1 MRNNGKKLVRLLAAA
16 LLALAMTL
24 SLTACQVEIP
34 GVGTININDG
44 NAPTGGN
51 TPDGGGTDG
60 DGMDGGEPGAYDDS
74 LDLLRQELDERQQ
87 DERFAVAYIGDID
100 GDLSDLAIPLRDW
113 INDTAPGLCAQY
125 TFVRNIPQERVVG
138 DSGSLFCVVPR
149 DPNAT
154 VAVNRVRW
162 NEAKGGYE
170 TLEVLYRSESG
181 DPILLFISNDLGT
194 VPTDT
199 TELLL
204 TDSHPDTL
212 SWYPI
217 PGIVALPY
225 DYEND
230 RKLAYDFTFY
240 SQEGNDGFGS
250 DIGWTCP
257 TGSQLTQE
265 VWAWQGNTDKPAL
278 ATLELHANSSQE
290 GDWGTATFT
299 WWYES
304 DFVTPEEVYT
314 GDWGLT
320 GNGEYSGVIM
330 LDLTR
335 TGGKRYTPGETE
347 RIIHDGFIVQV
358 PMAFEDYTYLSI
370 DKGQHGSYL
379 PVQIE
384 PDTVLYF
391 YPQWGVMRVRE
402 HGKETMPCVNAGKG
416 WR

>member
-34 GVGTININDG
+34 GVGTIDINDG

-100 GDLSDLAIPLRDW
+100 GKLSDLTVPLRDW

-149 DPNAT
+149 DPDAA
-154 VAVNRVRW
+154 VVVNRVRW

-358 PMAFEDYTYLSI
+358 PMSFEDYTYLSI

-391 YPQWGVMRVRE
+391 YPQWG
-402 HGKETMPCVNAGKG
+402 
-416 WR
+416 

>member
-1 MRNNGKKLVRLLAAA
+1 MHNNKKKLVRSLAAM
-16 LLALAMTL
+16 LLALAMAL
-24 SLTACQVEIP
+24 PLTACQVEIP

-44 NAPTGGN
+44 AS
-51 TPDGGGTDG
+51 DG
-60 DGMDGGEPGAYDDS
+60 DTAKTNGGEPGAYDDS

-87 DERFAVAYIGDID
+87 DERLAVAYIGDIN
-100 GDLSDLAIPLRDW
+100 GSLSDLAIPLRDW

-181 DPILLFISNDLGT
+181 DPILLFVSNDLGT

-225 DYEND
+225 DSENE
-230 RKLAYDFTFY
+230 RRLAYDFTFY

-257 TGSQLTQE
+257 SGSQLTQE
-265 VWAWQGNTDKPAL
+265 IWAWDGHTDKPAL

-290 GDWGTATFT
+290 DDWGTATFT

-347 RIIHDGFIVQV
+347 RIIHDSFIVQV
-358 PMAFEDYTYLSI
+358 PMAFEDYTYLSV

-379 PVQIE
+379 PIQME
-384 PDTVLYF
+384 PDTVIYF
-391 YPQWGVMRVRE
+391 YPW
-402 HGKETMPCVNAGKG
+402 
-416 WR
+416 

>member
-1 MRNNGKKLVRLLAAA
+1 MRNNGKKLARLLVAA

-44 NAPTGGN
+44 NTPAGGN
-51 TPDGGGTDG
+51 VPDRGDTDG

-74 LDLLRQELDERQQ
+74 LDLLRQKLDERQQ
-87 DERFAVAYIGDID
+87 DERFAVAYIGDIN
-100 GDLSDLAIPLRDW
+100 GKLSDLAIPLRDW
-113 INDTAPGLCAQY
+113 MNDTAPGLCAQY

-154 VAVNRVRW
+154 VAVNRARW

-181 DPILLFISNDLGT
+181 EPILLFISNDLGT

-212 SWYPI
+212 SWLPTT
-217 PGIVALPY
+217 GEVSLPY
-225 DYEND
+225 DYQNERN
-230 RKLAYDFTFY
+230 LALDFTFY
-240 SQEGNDGFGS
+240 SQEGNDENDGS
-250 DIGWTCP
+250 DFGWTCP
-257 TGSQLTQE
+257 DGSQLTQKLW
-265 VWAWQGNTDKPAL
+265 VWRGESDKPAI
-278 ATLELHANSSQE
+278 ATLELNANSSQE
-290 GDWGTATFT
+290 NYWGSGTFI

-304 DFVTPEEVYT
+304 DYTTPEEVYE

-320 GNGEYSGVIM
+320 ANGEYSGVLT
-330 LDLTR
+330 LDMTR
-335 TGGKRYTPGETE
+335 TDGKRHKPGEAD
-347 RIIHDGFIVQV
+347 RLIHDSFIVQV
-358 PMAFEDYTYLSI
+358 PMLFEDYNCLAV
-370 DKGQHGSYL
+370 DKGTHGSYL
-379 PVQIE
+379 PVQME
-384 PDTVLYF
+384 PETVLYF
-391 YPQWGVMRVRE
+391 YPQWTE
-402 HGKETMPCVNAGKG
+402 
-416 WR
+416 

>member
-1 MRNNGKKLVRLLAAA
+1 MRNNGKKLARLLVAA

-44 NAPTGGN
+44 N
-51 TPDGGGTDG
+51 TPDRGDTDG

-113 INDTAPGLCAQY
+113 INDKAPGLCAQY
-125 TFVRNIPQERVVG
+125 PFVRNIPQERVVD

-181 DPILLFISNDLGT
+181 EPILLFISNDLGT

-257 TGSQLTQE
+257 SGSQLTQE
-265 VWAWQGNTDKPAL
+265 IWAWQGHTDKPAL

-391 YPQWGVMRVRE
+391 YPQWG
-402 HGKETMPCVNAGKG
+402 
-416 WR
+416 

>member
-1 MRNNGKKLVRLLAAA
+1 MHNNKKKLVRSLAAM
-16 LLALAMTL
+16 LLALAMAL

-34 GVGTININDG
+34 GMGTININDG
-44 NAPTGGN
+44 AS
-51 TPDGGGTDG
+51 DG
-60 DGMDGGEPGAYDDS
+60 DTAKTNGGEPGAYDDS
-74 LDLLRQELDERQQ
+74 LDLLRQLLDERQQ
-87 DERFAVAYIGDID
+87 DERLAVAYIGDIN
-100 GDLSDLAIPLRDW
+100 GKLSDLAIPLRDW

-125 TFVRNIPQERVVG
+125 TFVQNIPQEQVVG

-181 DPILLFISNDLGT
+181 DPILLFVSNDLGT

-225 DYEND
+225 DSENE
-230 RKLAYDFTFY
+230 RRLAYDFTFY

-257 TGSQLTQE
+257 SGSQLTQE
-265 VWAWQGNTDKPAL
+265 IWAWDGHTDKPAL

-290 GDWGTATFT
+290 DDWGSATFT

-358 PMAFEDYTYLSI
+358 PMAFEDYTYLSV

-379 PVQIE
+379 PIQLE
-384 PDTVLYF
+384 PDTVIYF
-391 YPQWGVMRVRE
+391 YPQ
-402 HGKETMPCVNAGKG
+402 
-416 WR
+416 

>member
-24 SLTACQVEIP
+24 PLTACQVEIP

-44 NAPTGGN
+44 NTPTGGN
-51 TPDGGGTDG
+51 VPDRGDTDG

-100 GDLSDLAIPLRDW
+100 GSLSDLAVPLRDW

-391 YPQWGVMRVRE
+391 YPQWG
-402 HGKETMPCVNAGKG
+402 
-416 WR
+416 

>member
-1 MRNNGKKLVRLLAAA
+1 MRNNGKKLARLLAAA
-16 LLALAMTL
+16 LLALAMTMP
-24 SLTACQVEIP
+24 LTACQVEIP

-44 NAPTGGN
+44 KV
-51 TPDGGGTDG
+51 PDRGDTDG

-100 GDLSDLAIPLRDW
+100 GKLSNLAIPLRDW
-113 INDTAPGLCAQY
+113 INDKAPGLCAQY
-125 TFVRNIPQERVVG
+125 TFIRNIPQERVV
-138 DSGSLFCVVPR
+138 DDRGSLFCVVPH

-154 VAVNRVRW
+154 VVVNRVRW
-162 NEAKGGYE
+162 SEAKGGYE
-170 TLEVLYRSESG
+170 NVEVLYRSESG
-181 DPILLFISNDLGT
+181 EPILLFVSNDLGA

-204 TDSHPDTL
+204 TDSHSDTL

-225 DYEND
+225 DSENE
-230 RKLAYDFTFY
+230 RRLAYDFTFY

-257 TGSQLTQE
+257 SGSQLTQE
-265 VWAWQGNTDKPAL
+265 IWAWQGHTDKPAL

-290 GDWGTATFT
+290 DDWGSGTFT

-304 DFVTPEEVYT
+304 DYTTPEEVYE

-320 GNGEYSGVIM
+320 ANGEYSGMLM
-330 LDLTR
+330 LDMTR

-347 RIIHDGFIVQV
+347 RLIRDSFIVQV
-358 PMAFEDYTYLSI
+358 PMGFEDFTYLAV
-370 DKGQHGSYL
+370 DKGTHGSYL
-379 PVQIE
+379 PVQME

-391 YPQWGVMRVRE
+391 YPQWE
-402 HGKETMPCVNAGKG
+402 
-416 WR
+416 

>member
-1 MRNNGKKLVRLLAAA
+1 MRNNGKKLARLLVAA

-44 NAPTGGN
+44 NTPTGGN

-74 LDLLRQELDERQQ
+74 LDLLRQELNERQQ

-100 GDLSDLAIPLRDW
+100 GKLSDLAVPLRDW

-181 DPILLFISNDLGT
+181 EPILLFVSNDLGT

-290 GDWGTATFT
+290 GDWGSATFT

-391 YPQWGVMRVRE
+391 YPQWG
-402 HGKETMPCVNAGKG
+402 
-416 WR
+416 

>member
-1 MRNNGKKLVRLLAAA
+1 MHKYWKRPATLTVIVLLVFM
-16 LLALAMTL
+16 MTL
-24 SLTACQVEIP
+24 SLTGCQVEIP
-34 GVGTININDG
+34 GMGTINISDG
-44 NAPTGGN
+44 TTTGSTGGTN
-51 TPDGGGTDG
+51 GGDI
-60 DGMDGGEPGAYDDS
+60 GGEPGAYDDS
-74 LDLLRQELDERQQ
+74 LNLLRQELDDRQQ

-100 GDLSDLAIPLRDW
+100 GKLSDLAIPLRDW

-125 TFVRNIPQERVVG
+125 TFIRNIPQERVVG

-162 NEAKGGYE
+162 NEAKGGYD
-170 TLEVLYRSESG
+170 TVEVLYRSESG
-181 DPILLFISNDLGT
+181 DPILLFVSNDLGS

-257 TGSQLTQE
+257 SGSQLTQE
-265 VWAWQGNTDKPAL
+265 IWAWDGHTDKPAL

-290 GDWGTATFT
+290 DDWGSATFT

-347 RIIHDGFIVQV
+347 RIIHDSFIVQV

-379 PVQIE
+379 PIQIE

-391 YPQWGVMRVRE
+391 YPQWE
-402 HGKETMPCVNAGKG
+402 
-416 WR
+416 

>member
-1 MRNNGKKLVRLLAAA
+1 MRNNGKKLARLLVAA

-44 NAPTGGN
+44 NTPAGGN
-51 TPDGGGTDG
+51 VPDRGNTDG

-100 GDLSDLAIPLRDW
+100 GKLSDLAIPLRDW

-154 VAVNRVRW
+154 VVVNRVRW

-265 VWAWQGNTDKPAL
+265 VWAWDGNTDKPAL

-290 GDWGTATFT
+290 GDWGSATFT

-391 YPQWGVMRVRE
+391 YPQWG
-402 HGKETMPCVNAGKG
+402 
-416 WR
+416 

>member
-24 SLTACQVEIP
+24 PLTACQVEIP

-51 TPDGGGTDG
+51 TPDGGGADG

-100 GDLSDLAIPLRDW
+100 GDLSDLAVPLRDW

-125 TFVRNIPQERVVG
+125 PFVRNIPQERVVD

-181 DPILLFISNDLGT
+181 DPILLFVSNDLGT

-265 VWAWQGNTDKPAL
+265 IWAWQGNTDKPAL

-320 GNGEYSGVIM
+320 GNGEYSGILM

-391 YPQWGVMRVRE
+391 YPQWG
-402 HGKETMPCVNAGKG
+402 
-416 WR
+416 

>member
-16 LLALAMTL
+16 LLALAMTMP
-24 SLTACQVEIP
+24 LTACQVEIP
-34 GVGTININDG
+34 GVGTININ
-44 NAPTGGN
+44 GGN
-51 TPDGGGTDG
+51 TPDRGDTDG

-113 INDTAPGLCAQY
+113 INDTAPELCAQY
-125 TFVRNIPQERVVG
+125 TFVRNIPQERVVD

-149 DPNAT
+149 DPDAT
-154 VAVNRVRW
+154 VVVNRVRW
-162 NEAKGGYE
+162 SEAKGGYE
-170 TLEVLYRSESG
+170 NVEVLYRSESG
-181 DPILLFISNDLGT
+181 EPILLFVSNDLGA

-204 TDSHPDTL
+204 TDSHSDTL
-212 SWYPI
+212 SWYPV
-217 PGIVALPY
+217 PGMVALPY

-230 RKLAYDFTFY
+230 RKLAYDFTNC
-240 SQEGNDGFGS
+240 GGS
-250 DIGWTCP
+250 IIGGGEIGWTCP

-290 GDWGTATFT
+290 GDWGSATFT

-304 DFVTPEEVYT
+304 DFVTPEEVYA

-320 GNGEYSGVIM
+320 ANGEYSGMLM
-330 LDLTR
+330 LDMTR

-347 RIIHDGFIVQV
+347 RLIHDSFIVQV
-358 PMAFEDYTYLSI
+358 PMGFEDFTYLAV
-370 DKGQHGSYL
+370 DKGTHGSYL
-379 PVQIE
+379 PVQME
-384 PDTVLYF
+384 PDTILYF
-391 YPQWGVMRVRE
+391 YPQWTE
-402 HGKETMPCVNAGKG
+402 
-416 WR
+416 

>member
-51 TPDGGGTDG
+51 TPDGGGADG

-225 DYEND
+225 DYQND

-265 VWAWQGNTDKPAL
+265 IWAWQGNTDKPAL

-391 YPQWGVMRVRE
+391 YPQWG
-402 HGKETMPCVNAGKG
+402 
-416 WR
+416 

>member
-1 MRNNGKKLVRLLAAA
+1 MRNNGKNLTRLLVAA
-16 LLALAMTL
+16 LLALAMAL
-24 SLTACQVEIP
+24 PLTGCQVEIP

-44 NAPTGGN
+44 NTPAVGN
-51 TPDGGGTDG
+51 IPDGSGTDG

-74 LDLLRQELDERQQ
+74 LDLLRQELDDRQQ
-87 DERFAVAYIGDID
+87 DERFAVAYIGDMD
-100 GDLSDLAIPLRDW
+100 GKLSDLAVPLRDW
-113 INDTAPGLCAQY
+113 INDTAPELCAQY
-125 TFVRNIPQERVVG
+125 TFIRNIPQERVVD
-138 DSGSLFCVVPR
+138 DSGSLFCVVPH

-162 NEAKGGYE
+162 NEAKGDYD
-170 TLEVLYRSESG
+170 TVEVLYRSESG
-181 DPILLFISNDLGT
+181 EPILLFVSNDLGT

-230 RKLAYDFTFY
+230 RKLAYDFTNC
-240 SQEGNDGFGS
+240 GGS
-250 DIGWTCP
+250 IVGGGEIGWTCP
-257 TGSQLTQE
+257 SGSQLTQE
-265 VWAWQGNTDKPAL
+265 VWAWHGNTDKPAL
-278 ATLELHANSSQE
+278 ATLELRANSSQE
-290 GDWGTATFT
+290 DDWGTATFT

-304 DFVTPEEVYT
+304 DFVRPEEVYE
-314 GDWGLT
+314 GEWGLT

-335 TGGKRYTPGETE
+335 TGGKRYKPGETE
-347 RIIHDGFIVQV
+347 RIIHDSFIVQV
-358 PMAFEDYTYLSI
+358 PMAFADYTYLSI

-379 PVQIE
+379 PIQME

-391 YPQWGVMRVRE
+391 YPQWE
-402 HGKETMPCVNAGKG
+402 
-416 WR
+416 

>member
-125 TFVRNIPQERVVG
+125 PFVRNIPQERVVD

-149 DPNAT
+149 DPDAT
-154 VAVNRVRW
+154 VVVNRIRW
-162 NEAKGGYE
+162 SEQKGDYE
-170 TLEVLYRSESG
+170 TIEVLYRSESG
-181 DPILLFISNDLGT
+181 EPILLFVSYNLGKT
-194 VPTDT
+194 PFET

-204 TDSHPDTL
+204 TDSHSDTL

-250 DIGWTCP
+250 GIGWTCP

-265 VWAWQGNTDKPAL
+265 IWAWQGNTDKPAL

-290 GDWGTATFT
+290 GDWGSATFT

-347 RIIHDGFIVQV
+347 RIIHDGFNVQV

-391 YPQWGVMRVRE
+391 YPQWG
-402 HGKETMPCVNAGKG
+402 
-416 WR
+416 

>member
-1 MRNNGKKLVRLLAAA
+1 MRNNGKNLTRLLVAA

-44 NAPTGGN
+44 NTPAGGN
-51 TPDGGGTDG
+51 VPDRGDTDG

-74 LDLLRQELDERQQ
+74 LDLLRQKLDERQQ
-87 DERFAVAYIGDID
+87 DERFAVAYIGDIN
-100 GDLSDLAIPLRDW
+100 GSLSDLAIPLRDW

-181 DPILLFISNDLGT
+181 EPILLFVSNDLGT

-265 VWAWQGNTDKPAL
+265 IWAWQGNTDKPAL

-290 GDWGTATFT
+290 GDWGSATFT

-347 RIIHDGFIVQV
+347 RIIHDSFIVQV

-391 YPQWGVMRVRE
+391 YPQWG
-402 HGKETMPCVNAGKG
+402 
-416 WR
+416 

>member
-1 MRNNGKKLVRLLAAA
+1 MRNNGKKLVRLLVAA

-24 SLTACQVEIP
+24 SLTGCQVEIP
-34 GVGTININDG
+34 GMGTINISDG
-44 NAPTGGN
+44 TTTGGTGGGNRGGDIGGGN
-51 TPDGGGTDG
+51 TGGDI
-60 DGMDGGEPGAYDDS
+60 GGEPGAYDDS
-74 LDLLRQELDERQQ
+74 LDLLRQGLDDRQQ

-100 GDLSDLAIPLRDW
+100 GKLSDLTVPLRDW

-125 TFVRNIPQERVVG
+125 PFIRNIPQERVVD

-154 VAVNRVRW
+154 VAVNRARW

-181 DPILLFISNDLGT
+181 EPILLFVSNDLGT

-257 TGSQLTQE
+257 SGSQLTQE
-265 VWAWQGNTDKPAL
+265 VWAWDGHTDKPAL

-290 GDWGTATFT
+290 DDWGTATFT

-330 LDLTR
+330 LDLKR

-347 RIIHDGFIVQV
+347 RIIHDSFIVQV

-379 PVQIE
+379 PIQIE

-391 YPQWGVMRVRE
+391 YPQWG
-402 HGKETMPCVNAGKG
+402 
-416 WR
+416 

>member
-16 LLALAMTL
+16 LLALAMTMP
-24 SLTACQVEIP
+24 LTACQVEIP
-34 GVGTININDG
+34 GVGTININ
-44 NAPTGGN
+44 GGN
-51 TPDGGGTDG
+51 TPDRGDTDG

-74 LDLLRQELDERQQ
+74 LNLLRQELDERQQ

-100 GDLSDLAIPLRDW
+100 GKLSDLAIPLRDW
-113 INDTAPGLCAQY
+113 ISDKAPGLCAQY
-125 TFVRNIPQERVVG
+125 PFVRNIPQERVV
-138 DSGSLFCVVPR
+138 DDRGSLFCVVPR

-154 VAVNRVRW
+154 VVVNRVRW
-162 NEAKGGYE
+162 SEAKGGYE
-170 TLEVLYRSESG
+170 NVEVLYRSESG
-181 DPILLFISNDLGT
+181 EPILLFVSNDLGT

-240 SQEGNDGFGS
+240 PQEGNDGFGS

-265 VWAWQGNTDKPAL
+265 IWAWDGNTDKPAL

-391 YPQWGVMRVRE
+391 YPQWG
-402 HGKETMPCVNAGKG
+402 
-416 WR
+416 

>member
-1 MRNNGKKLVRLLAAA
+1 MKKNLILCL
-16 LLALAMTL
+16 LLALAMMV

-34 GVGTININDG
+34 GIGTVNINDG
-44 NAPTGGN
+44 STGGN
-51 TPDGGGTDG
+51 AGGDNTIHTGSDN
-60 DGMDGGEPGAYDDS
+60 DES
-74 LDLLRQELDERQQ
+74 LALLRKSMAEVPDYI
-87 DERFAVAYIGDID
+87 FAAAYIGSAAGGPDDFELPIQEWV
-100 GDLSDLAIPLRDW
+100 SKE
-113 INDTAPGLCAQY
+113 APELCAQY
-125 TFVRNIPQERVVG
+125 PFVRNIPRERVVG
-138 DSGSLFCVVPR
+138 SGGSLFCVVPR
-149 DPNAT
+149 DPNAS
-154 VAVNRVRW
+154 VVVNRIQW
-162 NEAKGGYE
+162 NEKAGGYDNV
-170 TLEVLYRSESG
+170 EVLYRSESG
-181 DPILLFISNDLGT
+181 DPILLFVSNDLGT

-204 TDSHPDTL
+204 TDSHSDTL

-257 TGSQLTQE
+257 SGSQLTQE
-265 VWAWQGNTDKPAL
+265 IWAWDGHTDKPAL

-290 GDWGTATFT
+290 DDWGTATFT

-347 RIIHDGFIVQV
+347 RLIHDGFIVQV
-358 PMAFEDYTYLSI
+358 PMGFEDFTYLAI
-370 DKGQHGSYL
+370 DKGTHGSYL
-379 PVQIE
+379 PIQIE

-391 YPQWGVMRVRE
+391 YPQWE
-402 HGKETMPCVNAGKG
+402 
-416 WR
+416 

>member
-1 MRNNGKKLVRLLAAA
+1 MRNNGKNLTRLLVAA
-16 LLALAMTL
+16 LLALDMAL
-24 SLTACQVEIP
+24 PLTGCQVEIP
-34 GVGTININDG
+34 GVGTINISDG
-44 NAPTGGN
+44 TTTGG
-51 TPDGGGTDG
+51 TGGSTGGGTNGG
-60 DGMDGGEPGAYDDS
+60 DVGGEPGAYDDS
-74 LDLLRQELDERQQ
+74 LDLLRQELEERHQN
-87 DERFAVAYIGDID
+87 ERFAVAYIGDID
-100 GDLSDLAIPLRDW
+100 GSLRDLAVPLRDW
-113 INDTAPGLCAQY
+113 MNDKAPMLCAQY
-125 TFVRNIPQERVVG
+125 PFIRNIPQERVVG

-181 DPILLFISNDLGT
+181 EPILLFVSNDLGS

-204 TDSHPDTL
+204 TDSHSDTL

-257 TGSQLTQE
+257 SGSQLTQE
-265 VWAWQGNTDKPAL
+265 VWAWDGHTDKPAL

-290 GDWGTATFT
+290 DDWGTATFT

-379 PVQIE
+379 PIQME

-391 YPQWGVMRVRE
+391 YPQWE
-402 HGKETMPCVNAGKG
+402 
-416 WR
+416 